1 LFSGE
6 GSNTLLE
13 GIYKVLSDAIFFNL
27 IREDRYLLF
36 VNGLK
41 VSIQLTVIAAL
52 LGVIIG
58 LLMAVAK
65 LTNNR
70 ILNRIATV
78 YTDVIR
84 GTPSVVQLII
94 IYYAILGSSHLP
106 KLLVASIAF
115 GVNSGAY
122 VTELIRAGILAVDK
136 GQMEAA
142 RSLGLS
148 YYQAMRY
155 VIVPQA
161 IKNIL
166 PALVSEFIVLLKET
180 AIAGYIALDDLTR
193 AGTIVRGRTF
203 DPYTP
208 FILVALIYLYITS
221 ILTAFMGKLE
231 RRLRQS
237 D

>member
-1 LFSGE
+1 M
-6 GSNTLLE
+6 LE
-13 GIYKVLSDAIFFNL
+13 GIFKILSDAIYFNL